1 MFSYLLKIIAVQH
14 FLTVFLVEYDLIY
27 DKIELQYNYVIT
39 QRYNRKENCCELPK
53 IDFAENLICFR
64 DLKKTLCMF
73 ASVFMIYI
81 LRKNGSI

>member
-39 QRYNRKENCCELPK
+39 QRYNRKENCCELTK
-53 IDFAENLICFR
+53 IDFFRICFR
-64 DLKKTLCMF
+64 DLKKTLY
-73 ASVFMIYI
+73 YI
-81 LRKNGSI
+81 CICLPQFLLSTF

>member
-1 MFSYLLKIIAVQH
+1 MFSYHLKIIAVQH
-14 FLTVFLVEYDLIY
+14 FVTAFLVEYDLYY
-27 DKIELQYNYVIT
+27 DIIELQYNYVIA

-53 IDFAENLICFR
+53 IDFFRICIR
-64 DLKKTLCMF
+64 DLKKTLYMF